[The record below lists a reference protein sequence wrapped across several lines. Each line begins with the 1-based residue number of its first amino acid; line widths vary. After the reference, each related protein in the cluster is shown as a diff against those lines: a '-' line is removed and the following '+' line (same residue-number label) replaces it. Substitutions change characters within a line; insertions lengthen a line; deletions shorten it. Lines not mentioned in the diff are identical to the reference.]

1 MRKTSENGLHFIRET
16 EGCRLT
22 AYQDSGG
29 VWTIGVGHTAGVKPG
44 QRATMAE
51 VEEWLREDV
60 GDSEDAVASLVKV
73 ALTQNQY
80 DALVSFVFNLGATQ
94 FSDSTLLKKL
104 NAGDYK
110 GAQGQF
116 KRWVYDNG
124 EIQPGLVKRRNGE
137 AMLFGTAQ

>member
-1 MRKTSENGLHFIRET
+1 MRKTSENGLHFIREA